1 MQEERGQKGSESPPT
16 PASCPVS
23 VSFLFR
29 AWPLFRTFLD
39 CSRFFAFPGLSKKFE
54 GPKSPPKKISDK
66 SRRRK

>member
-29 AWPLFRTFLD
+29 AWPLFFNKYARFLH
-39 CSRFFAFPGLSKKFE
+39 
-54 GPKSPPKKISDK
+54 
-66 SRRRK
+66 